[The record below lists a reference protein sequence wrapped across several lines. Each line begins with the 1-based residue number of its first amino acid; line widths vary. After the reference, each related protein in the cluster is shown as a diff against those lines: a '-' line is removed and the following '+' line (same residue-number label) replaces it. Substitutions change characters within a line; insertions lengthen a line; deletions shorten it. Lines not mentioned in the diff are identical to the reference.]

1 MEEPDGDGR
10 ESATELHM
18 ESTIGES
25 TSRGA
30 GLEPRHITPTNTHG
44 QDTHADQP
52 RLSASGQAHSRKKV
66 QVICILFAYYV

>member
-1 MEEPDGDGR
+1 MEEPEGYGR

-44 QDTHADQP
+44 QDTTVLLA
-52 RLSASGQAHSRKKV
+52 
-66 QVICILFAYYV
+66 